1 MMPPKRLKGW
11 GVGDFMARTVWR
23 PLSRLL
29 AGVLGVM
36 IAGGAN
42 AQSRPST
49 GASASTHV
57 PTAADQVAERLG
69 FAPPKLWAMRQF
81 LQKQVDEGQ
90 IAGAVTLLARHGR
103 IVSTDSYGMR
113 DLAARDPMRLD
124 TIFRLRSETKPV
136 TGVAMMMLYEE
147 GLWSLDDPVTKF
159 IPEFDRLQVVT
170 GLDAEGKPILEPVS
184 RPATMRELMTHTA
197 GFAYGLAEDGPA
209 DTAYL
214 KAGVLTSASLQEM
227 IDRIAAL
234 PMYAQPGV
242 RWRYSAAT
250 DIQGYIVEKLTGMS
264 LADFM
269 QSRIFGPLGMVDTGF
284 YVPVEKLDRLASLY
298 DIDPATNRLAVA
310 PDRVDDVTRPPGA
323 ASGGGGLYS
332 TAEDYAR
339 FAQMILN
346 GGELGGVRLLKPQ
359 TVALMR
365 ENHLPPSF
373 SVTSN
378 GIRPSPLGEGVGF
391 GLDVAVVTDPALS
404 HQPVGK
410 GTVSWGGSSGT
421 WFWIDPT
428 NDLFFI
434 GMIQRLGGTGGGLDW
449 TTRVMTY
456 QALTDPTK

>member
-1 MMPPKRLKGW
+1 MR
-11 GVGDFMARTVWR
+11 RRVWR
-23 PLSRLL
+23 PLVRLTAGILGL
-29 AGVLGVM
+29 AV
-36 IAGGAN
+36 AGGAL
-42 AQSRPST
+42 AQTRPT
-49 GASASTHV
+49 
-57 PTAADQVAERLG
+57 PTVAPTSAADAAAEHLG
-69 FAPPKLWAMRQF
+69 FNAPKLMALRHFM
-81 LQKQVDEGQ
+81 QKQVDDGQ

-103 IVSTDSYGMR
+103 IVSVDTFGKR
-113 DLAARDPMRLD
+113 DLVAGDPMRPD
-124 TIFRLRSETKPV
+124 TIFRIRSETKPI
-136 TGVAMMMLYEE
+136 TGLAMMILYEE
-147 GLWSLDDPVTKF
+147 GLWTLDDPVTKF
-159 IPEFDRLQVVT
+159 IPEFEKLQVVT
-170 GLDAEGKPILEPVS
+170 GQDAEGQPILEPVS

-214 KAGVLTSASLQEM
+214 RAGVLQSASMQEM
-227 IDRIAAL
+227 IDRIAGL
-234 PMYAQPGV
+234 PLYAQPGV

-250 DIQGYIVEKLTGMS
+250 DIQGAIIERLTGMS

-284 YVPVEKLDRLASLY
+284 YVPTDKLGRLATLY
-298 DIDPATNRLAVA
+298 DMDTATNRLAQA
-310 PDRVDDVTRPPGA
+310 PDRIDDLTKAPGM

-332 TAEDYAR
+332 TATDYAH

-346 GGELGGVRLLKPQ
+346 HGELNGVRILKPE

-391 GLDVAVVTDPALS
+391 GLDWAVVTDPALS

-410 GTVSWGGSSGT
+410 GTLSWGGSSGT
-421 WFWIDPT
+421 WFWIDPAH
-428 NDLFFI
+428 DLIFI

-449 TTRVMTY
+449 TTRVLTY
-456 QALTDPTK
+456 QALTDPAK